1 MYGNQIFENEKFICN
16 LNPAEYKFEDLI
28 LSVSCNT
35 SANFYLLAILFKKK
49 KSKYCELHVN
59 IN

>member
-35 SANFYLLAILFKKK
+35 SANFYLLVILFFKKNQNI
-49 KSKYCELHVN
+49 VN
-59 IN
+59 CM